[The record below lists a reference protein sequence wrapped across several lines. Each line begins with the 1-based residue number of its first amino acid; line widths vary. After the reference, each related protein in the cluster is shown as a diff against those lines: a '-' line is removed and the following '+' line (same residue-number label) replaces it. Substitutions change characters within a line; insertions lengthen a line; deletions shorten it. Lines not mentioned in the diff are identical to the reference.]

1 MFLYLLYP
9 LSKYFIVFNVFKY
22 ITFRAIG
29 ATLTAFVLSLVL
41 GPYFI
46 ETLKTRKVGQAI
58 REDVPERHKVKS
70 GTPTIG
76 GVLILVSILL
86 SLLLWVDVKNVY
98 VWMTMAILLGYGAVG
113 LVDDIVKITRTP
125 QGLGGWKKL
134 GVEAFIAFLI
144 AVVLTMQPDFN
155 TSLSVPFFKKIT
167 INLGWFYILF
177 AILVIVGSSNAV
189 NLTDGLDGL
198 AIGPIMTCASV
209 FMIFAYVTGHV
220 KFSYHLLLP
229 YISGIGELAVFCGA
243 LIGAGLGFLWF
254 NAYPAQMF
262 MGDVGSLAMG
272 GVLGILALLTR
283 QEILLALV
291 GGIFV
296 WETISVISQ
305 VISFQWKRKR
315 VFLMAP
321 IHHHF
326 ELKGWEEPKITVRF
340 WIISII
346 LALLGLST
354 LKLR

>member
-29 ATLTAFVLSLVL
+29 ATLTAFVLSLIL

-46 ETLKTRKVGQAI
+46 ETMKTRKVGQAI

-86 SLLLWVDVKNVY
+86 SLFLWVDVKNVY
-98 VWMTMAILLGYGAVG
+98 VWTSMAILLGYGGVG

-125 QGLGGWKKL
+125 QGLGAWKKL
-134 GVEAFIAFLI
+134 GAEIFIALLI
-144 AVVLTMQPDFN
+144 AIILMMLPGFN
-155 TSLSVPFFKKIT
+155 ASLNIPFLKKIT
-167 INLGWFYILF
+167 INLGWFYIF
-177 AILVIVGSSNAV
+177 FTVLVIVGSSNAV

-209 FMIFAYVTGHV
+209 FMVFSYAMGHV
-220 KFSYHLLLP
+220 KFSDYLLLP
-229 YISGIGELAVFCGA
+229 YIPGLGELAVFCGA

-262 MGDVGSLAMG
+262 MGDVGSLALG
-272 GVLGILALLTR
+272 GALGILALLTK
-283 QEILLALV
+283 QEILLVLV

-315 VFLMAP
+315 IFLMAP

-346 LALLGLST
+346 LALLGLSA